1 MPSPPFA
8 PAPHDRAASQP
19 PAPSQTGGVNIC
31 ILGGGFGGL
40 YCALALHQRL
50 GKSAQARI
58 TLVEPRDR
66 FNFTPL
72 LYELL
77 TQELA
82 SWEIAPAYR
91 DLLKHTAVDLR
102 QDWAEH
108 IDLAQQR
115 VTLRHGEPIPYDY
128 LVVALGSQ
136 MRPPATP
143 GSQAHSLPFTTPADA
158 ERLERRL
165 ADLDSLPT
173 VRVVVAGTGPSGVEL
188 ACKLSDR
195 LGPRGHITVVD
206 RRGEILR
213 SYPARVQRAAARA
226 MAKRGIEVYLDAAIG
241 TVDASGLTFGY
252 EGHTRHCQADITLWT
267 VGTVPRSWPGN
278 TAPKPTPLGQCQVM
292 PTLQLPDYRNVFV
305 LGDMAAM
312 PAPGRDRAP
321 TTAQAAYQAG
331 PAVAHNLLALIANRP
346 LKPFVYHHLGD
357 MLTLGQG
364 DAVVCG
370 FGLCITG
377 RLGAFSRRWAYWL
390 RLPTMAHRWRVL
402 KHRLGFKP

>member
-1 MPSPPFA
+1 MK
-8 PAPHDRAASQP
+8 
-19 PAPSQTGGVNIC
+19 IC

-40 YCALALHQRL
+40 YCALSLHQRL
-50 GKSAQARI
+50 GKSDRVHI

-66 FNFTPL
+66 FNFTPM

-77 TQELA
+77 THELA
-82 SWEIAPAYR
+82 PWEIAPAYR
-91 DLLKHTAVDLR
+91 DLLKHTAVELR

-108 IDLAQQR
+108 IDLNQR
-115 VTLRHGEPIPYDY
+115 TVALRQGELLTYDY

-136 MRPPATP
+136 MRPPAIA
-143 GSQAHSLPFTTPADA
+143 GSQAHTLPFTTLADA
-158 ERLERRL
+158 EQLDRRL
-165 ADLDSLPT
+165 ADLERQPK
-173 VRVVVAGTGPSGVEL
+173 VRLVVAGAGPSGVEL

-195 LGPRGHITVVD
+195 LGRRGQVTLVD

-213 SYPARVQRAAARA
+213 SYPERLRRAAARA
-226 MAKRGIEVYLDAAIG
+226 LAKRGVDIYLNAAIE
-241 TVDASGLTFGY
+241 TVNASGMTIDHQGQNL
-252 EGHTRHCQADITLWT
+252 HCQADLVLWT
-267 VGTVPRSWPGN
+267 VGTIPRAWVGN
-278 TAPKPTPLGQCQVM
+278 DAPKPTLFGQCPVR
-292 PTLQLPDYRNVFV
+292 PTLQLANHSNVFV

-331 PAVAHNLLALIANRP
+331 PAVAHNLMALITHRP
-346 LKPFVYHHLGD
+346 LKPFVYNHLGD

-364 DAVVCG
+364 EAVVCG

-390 RLPTMAHRWRVL
+390 RLPTHAHRWRVL
-402 KHRLGFKP
+402 RYRLGLSHQR

>member
-1 MPSPPFA
+1 MASELLQSNAAGPAAPPGQGKT
-8 PAPHDRAASQP
+8 R
-19 PAPSQTGGVNIC
+19 IC

-40 YCALALHQRL
+40 YCALALHRRL
-50 GKSAQARI
+50 KPSAQVHI

-82 SWEIAPAYR
+82 PWEIAPTYR
-91 DLLKHTAVDLR
+91 DLLQHTAIDLR
-102 QDWAEH
+102 QDWVET
-108 IDLAQQR
+108 IDLTQR
-115 VTLRHGEPIPYDY
+115 TVALRQGEALPYDY

-136 MRPPATP
+136 MRPPAIA
-143 GSQAHSLPFTTPADA
+143 GSQAHTLPFTTLADA
-158 ERLERRL
+158 EQLERRL
-165 ADLDSLPT
+165 GDLEHQPT
-173 VRVVVAGTGPSGVEL
+173 VRVVVAGAGPSGVEL

-195 LGPRGHITVVD
+195 LGRRGHVTVVD

-213 SYPARVQRAAARA
+213 SYPERLRRAAARA
-226 MAKRGIEVYLDAAIG
+226 LAKRGVVLYLNAAIEA
-241 TVDASGLTFGY
+241 VEADGLTFNHQGKT
-252 EGHTRHCQADITLWT
+252 HRCQADIMLWT
-267 VGTVPRSWPGN
+267 VGTVPRPWLGSG
-278 TAPKPTPLGQCQVM
+278 APAPTMFGQCPVR
-292 PTLQLPDYRNVFV
+292 PTLQLPSYDNVFV

-331 PAVAHNLLALIANRP
+331 PVVAHNLVALIVNRP
-346 LKPFVYHHLGD
+346 LKPFVYNHLGD

-377 RLGAFSRRWAYWL
+377 RLGAFSRQWAYWL

-402 KHRLGFKP
+402 KHSLGLGCKH

>member
-1 MPSPPFA
+1 M
-8 PAPHDRAASQP
+8 R
-19 PAPSQTGGVNIC
+19 VC

-40 YCALALHQRL
+40 YCALALHQRR
-50 GKSAQARI
+50 KQAPRPLHI

-77 TQELA
+77 TRELA
-82 SWEIAPAYR
+82 PWEIAPTYL
-91 DLLKHTAVDLR
+91 DLLKPTNLALR

-115 VTLRHGEPIPYDY
+115 VTLRHGEPLTYDY

-143 GSQAHSLPFTTPADA
+143 GSQVHSLPFNTLKDA
-158 ERLERRL
+158 EQLERRL
-165 ADLDSLPT
+165 NDLEKSPH
-173 VRVVVAGTGPSGVEL
+173 VRVVVAGAGPSGVEL

-195 LGPRGHITVVD
+195 LGPRGQVTVVD

-213 SYPARVQRAAARA
+213 SYPQRMQRAAARA
-226 MAKRGIEVYLDAAIG
+226 LTKRGVEVYLDAAIEA
-241 TVDASGLTFGY
+241 VDASGLTFGY
-252 EGHTRHCQADITLWT
+252 GGQTRHCDADLTLWT
-267 VGTVPRSWPGN
+267 VGTVPRSWLGHE
-278 TAPKPTPLGQCQVM
+278 ASKPTSFGQCQVR
-292 PTLQLPDYRNVFV
+292 PTLQLPDHSHVFV

-346 LKPFVYHHLGD
+346 LKPFVYNHLGD

-364 DAVVCG
+364 EAVVCG
-370 FGLCITG
+370 FGFCITG
-377 RLGAFSRRWAYWL
+377 RLGAVARRWAYWL
-390 RLPTMAHRWRVL
+390 RLPTQAHRWRVL
-402 KHRLGFKP
+402 KHWLGFKA

>member
-1 MPSPPFA
+1 MSLKRA
-8 PAPHDRAASQP
+8 LSADLKPATDAVR
-19 PAPSQTGGVNIC
+19 IC

-50 GKSAQARI
+50 KQSPRPIHI

-82 SWEIAPAYR
+82 PWEIAPAYR
-91 DLLKHTAVDLR
+91 ELLKHTNLDLR

-108 IDLAQQR
+108 IDLTQQS

-136 MRPPATP
+136 MRPPTTP
-143 GSQAHSLPFTTPADA
+143 GSQTHSLPFNTLHDA
-158 ERLERRL
+158 EQLERRL
-165 ADLDSLPT
+165 NDLEQSPK
-173 VRVVVAGTGPSGVEL
+173 VRVVVAGAGPSGVEL

-195 LGPRGHITVVD
+195 LGSRGHVTVVD
-206 RRGEILR
+206 RRSEILR
-213 SYPARVQRAAARA
+213 SYPQRIQRAAARA
-226 MAKRGIEVYLDAAIG
+226 LAKRGIEVYLDAAIEA
-241 TVDASGLTFGY
+241 VDASGLTFGY
-252 EGHTRHCQADITLWT
+252 EGQTHHCPADVTLWT
-267 VGTVPRSWPGN
+267 VGTVPRSWLGN
-278 TAPKPTPLGQCQVM
+278 NAPKLTPLGQCPVR
-292 PTLQLPDYRNVFV
+292 PTLQLPNYDNVFV

-312 PAPGRDRAP
+312 PAPGRDSQSDPSRNRAP

-346 LKPFVYHHLGD
+346 LKPFVYNHLGD
-357 MLTLGQG
+357 MLTLGQRE
-364 DAVVCG
+364 AVVCG

-377 RLGAFSRRWAYWL
+377 RLGAVSRRWAYWL
-390 RLPTMAHRWRVL
+390 RLPTHAHRWRVL
-402 KHRLGFKP
+402 KHWLGLRS